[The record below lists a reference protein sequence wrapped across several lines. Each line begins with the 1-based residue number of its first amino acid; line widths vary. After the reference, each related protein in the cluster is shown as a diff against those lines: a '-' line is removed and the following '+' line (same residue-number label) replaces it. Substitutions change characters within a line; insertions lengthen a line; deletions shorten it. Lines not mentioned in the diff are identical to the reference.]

1 MFKECL
7 NDLPYVSDIA
17 DECYFNIKLFYDN
30 RDKQIFDDSFLTTM
44 RIALSKRTENRVD
57 LVYFYKDASNYIN
70 FSGNDF
76 ISKLTDDLSSTT
88 NRYTQL
94 FIFNLDNYREQI
106 VDDCFERLNSFAT
119 YFDGFEEINDLKAFF
134 EQKKIAKCRFFTNYE
149 RKTTVIFVKKLTP
162 RVNHMLQS
170 LLPRYLKWEFEDAPI
185 TDDEKKLFRSLTQK
199 TAGEYVEI
207 INNYAKS
214 QNFEEIK
221 IKRLLGDFDK
231 RIFDMQL
238 EEVSNTILSYE
249 SQLKRLY
256 SQVEEYISK
265 INQLT
270 TDKFGLTVRR
280 DSADSNELMDYFL
293 CNNNVDLVSVDDNEI
308 KFIVTT
314 YINSFDFDNY
324 EVMFQNE
331 NSILYRNGC
340 EYFIENNYENRKLLL
355 SALFDEQ
362 LLKLK
367 ICAAFRIKSG
377 RGASD
382 VDGLQHYAFPNKY
395 INYLPNQHIQQYECL
410 GDNRRE
416 IIVALNRGDYIC
428 AIEQCISSAG
438 NINMADTAVLP
449 HFIEEIFDEDADK
462 IIELP
467 DGESVTPMEA
477 VEWLKKVEN

>member
-17 DECYFNIKLFYDN
+17 DECYFNIKLYYDN

-57 LVYFYKDASNYIN
+57 LVYFYKDTSNYIN

-199 TAGEYVEI
+199 TAVEYVEI

-231 RIFDMQL
+231 RIFSYYTPRMSRLKDVDKVAFFGLQAFIKKYLIKDMKDSFFDRDI
-238 EEVSNTILSYE
+238 EVVVREYERILNNTLGEGAYESNKIRALHKLGYLPIEIKAVAEGVRTNIGVPQIEISNTHPDFVWVVNTIE
-249 SQLKRLY
+249 S
-256 SQVEEYISK
+256 V
-265 INQLT
+265 
-270 TDKFGLTVRR
+270 
-280 DSADSNELMDYFL
+280 
-293 CNNNVDLVSVDDNEI
+293 
-308 KFIVTT
+308 
-314 YINSFDFDNY
+314 
-324 EVMFQNE
+324 
-331 NSILYRNGC
+331 
-340 EYFIENNYENRKLLL
+340 L
-355 SALFDEQ
+355 SA
-362 LLKLK
+362 
-367 ICAAFRIKSG
+367 
-377 RGASD
+377 
-382 VDGLQHYAFPNKY
+382 Y
-395 INYLPNQHIQQYECL
+395 
-410 GDNRRE
+410 
-416 IIVALNRGDYIC
+416 
-428 AIEQCISSAG
+428 
-438 NINMADTAVLP
+438 M
-449 HFIEEIFDEDADK
+449 
-462 IIELP
+462 
-467 DGESVTPMEA
+467 
-477 VEWLKKVEN
+477 